1 MNAAHRIRAALLALV
16 IVGAGLAACTQGP
29 GASASDGPAASPSPA
44 AATQPPSSAPSS
56 SGGKGDYDY

>member
-1 MNAAHRIRAALLALV
+1 MKPAQRFRAALFALV

-29 GASASDGPAASPSPA
+29 GASASDEPAASPSPA
-44 AATQPPSSAPSS
+44 AATQLPSAAPSS

>member
-16 IVGAGLAACTQGP
+16 LVAAGLAACTQGP

-44 AATQPPSSAPSS
+44 AATQPPSAAPSS